1 MESSWSSGPRASGP
15 LMNRRAFAAAPLL
28 LLAAPAFA
36 QLKMPPGKMP
46 AKWYAVQVE
55 DRAFTVEMPGVP
67 DHRLL
72 NDASAR
78 GTAFVLHSYSLD
90 LAGYSYVAQTALY
103 PADVDVARPRTILQA
118 ALDERA
124 SNLDGRKWAN
134 VAWKD
139 VQGASAA
146 ESSGSVRGTSLRQL
160 VLLKG
165 RRFVSLAVLG
175 PSGPEADR
183 FLKSL
188 KLSA

>member
-1 MESSWSSGPRASGP
+1 MEGGP
-15 LMNRRAFAAAPLL
+15 LMNRRGFAAAPLL
-28 LLAAPAFA
+28 LFAAPAFA
-36 QLKMPPGKMP
+36 QLKMPASKMP

-90 LAGYSYVAQTALY
+90 LGGYSYVVQTALY
-103 PADVDVARPRTILQA
+103 PTDVDVAKPRAILQA

-124 SNLDGRKWAN
+124 SGLDGRKWAN
-134 VAWKD
+134 IAWKD
-139 VQGASAA
+139 LQGATAA

-175 PSGPEADR
+175 PSGPETDR